1 MVIGMNVLV
10 TGASGLLGSK
20 LVKILIDEGY
30 TVYSGYFGNMPNNG
44 LPVKVD
50 VSDENCVERVFE
62 FSKPDVVVH
71 AAALTN
77 VDTCELKKDEAWK
90 TNVVGAKNVVK
101 ISKKYHAF
109 LVYVSTDY
117 IFKGDKGMY
126 REDDTPEPINY
137 YGYTK
142 LKGEEEVK
150 SSLEEYCIARTSV
163 LYGSVPASGKTNFVL
178 WIIDKLKKKEK
189 INVVVDQ
196 YNSPT
201 LNTNLAIMLSEII
214 ERKLIGVYHLAGATR
229 ISRYDFAKIV
239 AEAFNLDKSLIT
251 PTTSDKI
258 SWAAQR
264 PKDSSLDVGKA
275 LRTLNNKPFDIN
287 TALKILRSEI
297 ERS

>member
-1 MVIGMNVLV
+1 MNLLV

-30 TVYSGYFGNMPNNG
+30 TVYSGYFGNVPKSG
-44 LPVKVD
+44 LPVKID
-50 VSDENCVERVFE
+50 VSDESYVEKVFE

-77 VDTCELKKDEAWK
+77 VDLCEIKKNEAWK
-90 TNVVGAKNVVK
+90 ANVIGTKNIVK
-101 ISKKYHAF
+101 FSKKYHAF
-109 LVYVSTDY
+109 VVYVSTDY
-117 IFKGDKGMY
+117 VFKGDKGMY
-126 REDDTPEPINY
+126 CEDDTPEPINY

-142 LKGEEEVK
+142 LKGEEEIK

-163 LYGSVPASGKTNFVL
+163 LYGSVPASGKTNFAL

-239 AEAFNLDKSLIT
+239 AKAFNLDKSLIT

-258 SWAAQR
+258 SWTAQR